1 MNRRAPDVHGTI
13 KLHKQQKPLC
23 PIVSWKD
30 SPGYKLAKY
39 ITAQL
44 SNILQLPN
52 NYNIQNSSNQIH
64 SLKYMEVDKNTKL
77 SSFDIENIH

>member
-1 MNRRAPDVHGTI
+1 MNPRAPHEHGAI

-30 SPGYKLAKY
+30 SPGYKLVKY

-52 NYNIQNSSNQIH
+52 NYNIQNSSSQIH
-64 SLKYMEVDKNTKL
+64 SLKYMEVDKNTKRC
-77 SSFDIENIH
+77 SFDIENIH